1 MHRLAEDGEP
11 LAHCAQD
18 DGIVIHLY
26 LDKVGGDKV
35 ALVLDSDV

>member
-1 MHRLAEDGEP
+1 MRRLAEDREP
-11 LAHCAQD
+11 LAYSAQD
-18 DGIVIHLY
+18 DGLVIHLY